1 MYVFQ
6 IRGFFRLETSL
17 DIINS
22 YLAPRLAGKEKRY
35 KQTNKEISFRFRD
48 EIWTAPRM
56 NWNKTDDRPFDQ
68 AISEL
73 P

>member
-17 DIINS
+17 DMINS
-22 YLAPRLAGKEKRY
+22 HLAPRLGRKKKY

-48 EIWTAPRM
+48 EVWTAPRM

>member
-22 YLAPRLAGKEKRY
+22 YLASRLAGKEKSY

-48 EIWTAPRM
+48 EI
-56 NWNKTDDRPFDQ
+56 
-68 AISEL
+68 
-73 P
+73 